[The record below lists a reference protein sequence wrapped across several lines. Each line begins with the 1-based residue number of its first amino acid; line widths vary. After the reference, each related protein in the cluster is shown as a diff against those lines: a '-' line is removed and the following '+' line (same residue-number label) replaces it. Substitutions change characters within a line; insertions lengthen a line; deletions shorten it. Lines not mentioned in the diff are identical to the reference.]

1 MLDEARDAIT
11 NNVAEVAQEET
22 EGNESDGE
30 EVIQNNENV
39 LPRIGDEVRDPALE
53 DEIEEIEKEVVAIE
67 NSDKEIEKELVAI
80 ETSDSIPREHEKFNE
95 V

>member
-11 NNVAEVAQEET
+11 NNVAEDPQKET

-30 EVIQNNENV
+30 EVIQNNKNV
-39 LPRIGDEVRDPALE
+39 LPRLGDEVRESALE
-53 DEIEEIEKEVVAIE
+53 DEIEKIEKEVVAIE
-67 NSDKEIEKELVAI
+67 NSDKEIEKDFVAI
-80 ETSDSIPREHEKFNE
+80 ETSDTIPREPEKFNE

>member
-11 NNVAEVAQEET
+11 NNVAENPQEET
-22 EGNESDGE
+22 EVNASEGGKVLHDNEKVLAKIGNK
-30 EVIQNNENV
+30 I
-39 LPRIGDEVRDPALE
+39 RDPALE
-53 DEIEEIEKEVVAIE
+53 DEIEKIEKEVVAIE
-67 NSDKEIEKELVAI
+67 NSDKEIEKDLVAI